1 MLNWKKY
8 ENWVKDKT
16 QGAGYG
22 ESRHFVTAQ
31 NELPRKPISRSS
43 HSGHSQKFG
52 ASLVMVSI

>member
-31 NELPRKPISRSS
+31 NELPRKPNMRTSVGP
-43 HSGHSQKFG
+43 HSDG
-52 ASLVMVSI
+52 